1 MLNAELKEL
10 VTLIKDV
17 LLAVAAL
24 VTMILGIYGVRA
36 WKRDLVGKEVY
47 LATKALVKESHLIC
61 KAARKLRAP
70 IQSYERRSFTEEEI
84 QNTTKNERWRLTEA
98 DAYRLRVEA
107 FAKEIERYEAAKLEL
122 RVLVGSKIYEGFLPF
137 GALLT
142 EAINRVN
149 NYLDVIQDC
158 SQPVLPDTVEA
169 LTAQEML
176 YPSPNL
182 DDELSQ
188 KTADAREAGEV
199 SLLAYLHR
207 KSIRG

>member
-1 MLNAELKEL
+1 MPTAELKEWIAF
-10 VTLIKDV
+10 IKDS
-17 LLAVAAL
+17 LLAIAAL
-24 VTMILGIYGVRA
+24 VTMILSVYGVRV

-47 LATKALVKESHLIC
+47 SAAKALVKESHLIC
-61 KAARKLRAP
+61 KAARKLRKP

-84 QNTTKNERWRLTEA
+84 QNTTKNERWRLSEA
-98 DAYRLRVEA
+98 DAYRSRVEA
-107 FAKEIERYEAAKLEL
+107 FAKEVERYEAAKLEL

-142 EAINRVN
+142 EATNCVN
-149 NYLDVIQDC
+149 DYLDVIQDY
-158 SQPVLPDTVEA
+158 SKTVLPDSKEV
-169 LTAQEML
+169 LTAQEVL

-188 KTADAREAGEV
+188 KTADAREEGEV

>member
-1 MLNAELKEL
+1 MPNVELKEW
-10 VTLIKDV
+10 VGLIKDA

-24 VTMILGIYGVRA
+24 VTMFLGVYGVRT

-47 LATKALVKESHLIC
+47 LVAKELVKESHLVC
-61 KAARKLRAP
+61 KAARKIREP
-70 IQSYERRSFTEEEI
+70 IQTYERKSFTEEEI
-84 QNTTKNERWRLTEA
+84 QNTTQNERWRMSEA
-98 DAYRLRVEA
+98 DAYRARVEA
-107 FAKEIERYEAAKLEL
+107 FAKEIDRYEAAKLEL

-149 NYLDVIQDC
+149 NYLDVIQDY
-158 SQPVLPDTVEA
+158 SQPLSLESKEVLA
-169 LTAQEML
+169 AQEIL
-176 YPSPNL
+176 YPSENL
-182 DDELSQ
+182 DDDLSQ